1 MRSLAIALGLASL
14 LAGPS
19 ARAGLLQFESLLEV
33 EFSNLGGATASTTG
47 SGVVQVNGAGSLGPI
62 HSLTFV
68 TVNPAKIDTTI
79 PVTEPTVAVTIPSV
93 RFTAVQLRPDVQG
106 NELAPISGVLQ
117 NTTSALTR
125 NTVAFGGNVRIC
137 LFFAGCNSGH
147 IDLPLGDTSLGVVVG
162 PGVGGTVTGASGE
175 IRVSL
180 VGAPWTVGTVS
191 ISDRTD
197 NSGITILT
205 LMGYARGPAGM
216 PSTAGL
222 PGGVVQFV
230 SANQVTALGVPGSND
245 ISGQFLIH
253 RLHFVPEPGALVLL
267 GGGAL
272 TMLVLGQRRARR

>member
-1 MRSLAIALGLASL
+1 
-14 LAGPS
+14 
-19 ARAGLLQFESLLEV
+19 LLQYESVLEV
-33 EFSNLGGATASTTG
+33 QFSNLGGATAGTTA
-47 SGVVQVNGAGSLGPI
+47 SGVVQINGAGALGPL

-68 TVNPAKIDTTI
+68 TLNPAKIDTII

-93 RFTAVQLRPDVQG
+93 RFSSVQLRPDLQG
-106 NELAPISGVLQ
+106 DVLAPISGVLQ
-117 NTTSALTR
+117 NTTPALTR

-175 IRVSL
+175 IRISL
-180 VGAPWTVGTVS
+180 VAAPWTVGTVS

-197 NSGITILT
+197 NLGITILT
-205 LMGYARGPAGM
+205 RMGYAHGPAGM
-216 PSTAGL
+216 TSTAGQ

-230 SANQVTALGVPGSND
+230 SANQVTTLGVPGSND

-253 RLHFVPEPGALVLL
+253 RLSFVPEPGSLVLL
-267 GGGAL
+267 VGGAL
-272 TMLVLGQRRARR
+272 TMLVLGRRRARR